1 MDALNIAHRGARSL
15 APENT
20 LPAARKAL
28 ELGADMW
35 ELDVGVTADDELV
48 VIHDDTLDRTSNVRQ
63 AFPGRKPWKLHEF
76 TLEDLRRLDF
86 GSWFVESDPFG
97 RIAAGEVTAEEI
109 ESYRNASILTLAE
122 ALSFTR
128 DHDWPVN
135 VEIKDLSRT
144 RSDFDVVERVVALVK
159 AMEMCDRVLL
169 SSFNHAYLKRVR
181 GLTAGIRTGALVSS
195 PAKDPAAL
203 LTQLDAQAYNPRVSA
218 VRFRGVSRLREQ
230 GFDVYVWTIN
240 DEKTMR
246 KLIDAGVSG
255 IFTDFPQVLKR
266 VQG

>member
-20 LPAARKAL
+20 PAAARKAL

-35 ELDVGVTADDELV
+35 ELDVGMTADDELV
-48 VIHDDTLDRTSNVRQ
+48 VIHDDTLERTSNVRQ
-63 AFPGRKPWKLHEF
+63 VFPGRKPWRLHEF
-76 TLEDLRRLDF
+76 TLEELRRLDF

-109 ESYRNASILTLAE
+109 ESYRNAPILTLAE

-128 DHDWPVN
+128 NHDWRVN

-144 RSDFDVVERVVALVK
+144 RRDFDVVERAVALVE
-159 AMEMCDRVLL
+159 AMEMSDRVLL

-181 GLTAGIRTGALVSS
+181 ELTSRIRTGALVSS
-195 PAKDPAAL
+195 PAKNPAAL

-218 VRFRGVSRLREQ
+218 IRLRGVARLREQ
-230 GFDVYVWTIN
+230 GFDVYVWTVN

-266 VQG
+266 VRG